1 MLVLFIMSQN
11 TSLYTSSSPHFINK
25 SDGEIILPSTKQQKE
40 INVSKLFFVSYS
52 IKFSYGVGK

>member
-1 MLVLFIMSQN
+1 MLILFIMSQN
-11 TSLYTSSSPHFINK
+11 TSLYISSASHFINK